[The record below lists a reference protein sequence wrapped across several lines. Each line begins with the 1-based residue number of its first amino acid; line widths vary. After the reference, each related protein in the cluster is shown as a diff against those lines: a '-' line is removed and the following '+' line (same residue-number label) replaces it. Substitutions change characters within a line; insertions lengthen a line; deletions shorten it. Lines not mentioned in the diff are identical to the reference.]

1 VNVEVLLFA
10 AARQAAGCDKVTVQ
24 LAGGSSSVADLK
36 REIAAVCPALESVVA
51 SSMIAINHE
60 YVRDNSVVP
69 PNAEIALI
77 PPVSG
82 G

>member
-1 VNVEVLLFA
+1 VKVEVLLFA
-10 AARQAAGCDKVTVQ
+10 AARQAAGCDKVTVE
-24 LAGGSSSVADLK
+24 LSGGSSVADLK
-36 REIAAVCPALESVVA
+36 REIAAVCPALESVIA

-60 YVRDNSVVP
+60 YVRDDSVVP